1 MIIYTEKFCTNLELK
16 EFAFNANT
24 SLHNLKE
31 FLESKTLGKY
41 TVVDKAFLQEL
52 YQLID
57 YSNNFGSK
65 ITHQLNNSW
74 IELVKNNDQVKVK
87 WSEHITMFGL

>member
-1 MIIYTEKFCTNLELK
+1 MSNDEICSSLELK
-16 EFAFNANT
+16 EFAFNSNT
-24 SLHNLKE
+24 SLHDLKE
-31 FLESKTLGKY
+31 FLESKTLDKY
-41 TVVDKAFLQEL
+41 TVVEKAFLQEL

-57 YSNNFGSK
+57 YNNNFSSK

-87 WSEHITMFGL
+87 WSKHITMFGL